1 MARKIKLAE
10 SLEKH
15 DDVEVRLMADFL
27 KSAVEHARNG
37 NLIRF
42 ASCVR
47 LMSDYERRIPADTM
61 AKLYEAAHNG

>member
-10 SLEKH
+10 SLERHK
-15 DDVEVRLMADFL
+15 DVEVRLMADFL

-37 NLIRF
+37 NLIGF

-47 LMSDYERRIPADTM
+47 LMSNYESRIPSETM
-61 AKLYEAAHNG
+61 AQLYEAAHNA

>member
-15 DDVEVRLMADFL
+15 KDVEVRLMVSFL
-27 KSAVEHARNG
+27 QSAVEHARNG
-37 NLIRF
+37 DLVRL

-47 LMSDYERRIPADTM
+47 LMSNYERAIPSETILELRINA
-61 AKLYEAAHNG
+61 